1 MGRQLKV
8 DDDSEQVLTKVLA
21 KLSLKTSEKLKK
33 QHEKL
38 VISPGTDLCGL
49 CSSD

>member
-21 KLSLKTSEKLKK
+21 KLSLKTSEN
-33 QHEKL
+33 
-38 VISPGTDLCGL
+38 
-49 CSSD
+49 